1 MRARA
6 SAGTP
11 STVRGG
17 TVVVAGA
24 VVGTAADVSGA
35 TEGRVGWGEG
45 AVVATGAGV
54 EQAARRSIVTLSTA
68 AVRFTFDSRS

>member
-11 STVRGG
+11 STVRGA
-17 TVVVAGA
+17 VVVAGA
-24 VVGTAADVSGA
+24 VVGAGAGVSGA
-35 TEGRVGWGEG
+35 TEGSVGEG

-54 EQAARRSIVTLSTA
+54 VQAARRSIITLSTA
-68 AVRFTFDSRS
+68 AVRFTF